1 LVALLV
7 AGALVAGFLG
17 EIEVRR
23 HLHQRAAT
31 TSPTITIPATTVPS
45 TPPDPAHSLLDSMV
59 LKQADVAPDAVVGPV
74 RDGIGLSA
82 PTLDLC
88 QASFPSEALRS
99 DRLQVGAEAQGAA
112 TVGTEA
118 VLYKDPAS
126 TSQAMAELVKA
137 RSACPSTPVQDS
149 SGQQVTIK
157 FNPAPDGSWPQTP
170 GVDRL
175 AVDFVQQDPAG
186 GTGHVMEV
194 FLRRGR
200 AFLGLY
206 FAPDAPQETV
216 AGQSTIPGI
225 VGVFAQR
232 MAQLPAAPIGA

>member
-1 LVALLV
+1 MALLV

-99 DRLQVGAEAQGAA
+99 
-112 TVGTEA
+112 
-118 VLYKDPAS
+118 
-126 TSQAMAELVKA
+126 
-137 RSACPSTPVQDS
+137 
-149 SGQQVTIK
+149 
-157 FNPAPDGSWPQTP
+157 
-170 GVDRL
+170 
-175 AVDFVQQDPAG
+175 
-186 GTGHVMEV
+186 
-194 FLRRGR
+194 
-200 AFLGLY
+200 
-206 FAPDAPQETV
+206 
-216 AGQSTIPGI
+216 
-225 VGVFAQR
+225 
-232 MAQLPAAPIGA
+232 